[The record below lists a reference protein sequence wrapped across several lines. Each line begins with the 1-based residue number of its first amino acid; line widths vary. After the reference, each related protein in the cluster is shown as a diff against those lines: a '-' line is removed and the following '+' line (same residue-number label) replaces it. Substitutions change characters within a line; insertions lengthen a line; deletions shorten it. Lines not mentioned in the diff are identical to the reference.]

1 MTPRR
6 NQNTGSRLRNKART
20 ANITADKSNV
30 QIAVQCAHYTRSES
44 LNFGPSHSRKRF
56 CYLLAFRRRIESH
69 RQKVTLSLDKDLY
82 KEVKLQ
88 AVRENRDVSTITED
102 LYRGI
107 KKRKTT

>member
-1 MTPRR
+1 M
-6 NQNTGSRLRNKART
+6 
-20 ANITADKSNV
+20 
-30 QIAVQCAHYTRSES
+30 
-44 LNFGPSHSRKRF
+44 
-56 CYLLAFRRRIESH
+56 ESH

-107 KKRKTT
+107 KERKTTSRREAARPGAENTKASLATTI

>member
-1 MTPRR
+1 M
-6 NQNTGSRLRNKART
+6 
-20 ANITADKSNV
+20 
-30 QIAVQCAHYTRSES
+30 
-44 LNFGPSHSRKRF
+44 
-56 CYLLAFRRRIESH
+56 
-69 RQKVTLSLDKDLY
+69 TLSLDKDLY